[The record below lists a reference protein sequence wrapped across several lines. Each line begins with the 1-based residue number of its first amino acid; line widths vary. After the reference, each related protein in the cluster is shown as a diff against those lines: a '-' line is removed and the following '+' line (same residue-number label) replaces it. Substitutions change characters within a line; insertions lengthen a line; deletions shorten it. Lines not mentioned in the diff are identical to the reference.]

1 MKKNYSS
8 AKVKNLKNR
17 YIYYNHI
24 MELRRIDEN
33 DLEYIPKEYRYFM
46 KNNIAY
52 DTLGYYN
59 SIYFDYLEQADEKKI
74 NSVIIETFNN
84 IKSEKFEEI
93 KRAIIDHEIMT
104 PLLKKARATYQIDF
118 DRSGGDKVTHSLLH
132 IYGSAYEN
140 TECLYILKWIIEGF
154 HNKPLTRNFDS
165 YKNNYGDIEKGR
177 LLNDIIRESKSIPD
191 FNNILKKAYNKKM
204 RHLCFHNAAELDDEK
219 KHIIGIEDSKIQIS
233 YKEAFNSIYAL
244 QQIHNYIRLSAS
256 TLVIEKEY
264 IANEGVFNSAT
275 IFYEEDKSQLYLLQL
290 FPFYEYDLNH
300 NEQLNEIYVKEDD
313 SYYIFYSN
321 KNIIKIEKNSLITQW
336 YQDKKDTHI
345 SVVAAYPDIYE
356 EDESMFVMRT
366 REYGD
371 FIFGS
376 SYEVN
381 IIFK

>member
-8 AKVKNLKNR
+8 VKVKNLKNR

-74 NSVIIETFNN
+74 NNIIIETFNN
-84 IKSEKFEEI
+84 IKNEKSEEI

-118 DRSGGDKVTHSLLH
+118 DRSGGDKITHSLLH
-132 IYGSAYEN
+132 IYSSAYEN
-140 TECLYILKWIIEGF
+140 TECLYILKWIIEGL

-165 YKNNYGDIEKGR
+165 YKNNYGNIEKGR

-191 FNNILKKAYNKKM
+191 FNNILKKAYNKKL
-204 RHLCFHNAAELDDEK
+204 RHLCFHNAVELDDEK
-219 KHIIGIEDSKIQIS
+219 KHIIGIEDSKIKIS
-233 YKEAFNSIYAL
+233 YKEAFNSLYAL

-264 IANEGVFNSAT
+264 IVNEGVFNSAT

-300 NEQLNEIYVKEDD
+300 NEQLNEIHVKEDD

-356 EDESMFVMRT
+356 KDESMFVMRT